1 MRKTIAILAAVT
13 AALTSTIG
21 MAAEGRRTFTQNGET
36 YVYTSHDEQGRQ
48 VITGRQYPSGTPF
61 RLVVRGDRVSGVAG
75 GYPVSFRTQQA
86 AGAASDARGI
96 ETATR

>member
-21 MAAEGRRTFTQNGET
+21 MAADGRQSFTHDGQT
-36 YVYTSHDEQGRQ
+36 YVYASHIEGKQQ

-86 AGAASDARGI
+86 AGAAQSTGGI
-96 ETATR
+96 ETAAR